1 MRFVNEEDSVQA
13 KKRVKSLVLLYCAIS
28 VLFVAATLL
37 LLFLSPDTYWVFMAL
52 DILLTAAFG
61 VYSVYFFTVSL
72 FLARKKYAW
81 IERILSARTETQY
94 AVFQAEEGIK
104 TVDGVE
110 FHAYVFLVKGDEREY
125 KTFDS
130 FAFEEGKRYRIESGA
145 GVVIESEE
153 ANE

>member
-1 MRFVNEEDSVQA
+1 MRFVNEEDSVKA
-13 KKRVKSLVLLYCAIS
+13 KKRIQSLVWLYTAIS
-28 VLFVAATLL
+28 VLFVAAALL

-61 VYSVYFFTVSL
+61 GYSVYFFTVSL

-81 IERILSARTETQY
+81 IEKILSARTETQF
-94 AVFQAEEGIK
+94 AVFREEEGVK

-110 FHAYVFLVKGDEREY
+110 FHAYIFLVKGDEREY

-145 GVVIESEE
+145 GVIVESEE
-153 ANE
+153 ENE